1 MAKPRSPAPAPQITP
16 IANPSEAQEI
26 VGRIGDTM
34 DALQGVVAEET
45 KLLRAGRLRDATK
58 LAPKKSD
65 LARLYAA
72 DTARLKA
79 SGPYLEQNLPSALST
94 LKQRHHD
101 FRVLLQNN
109 LTVLATAHA
118 VSEGIMRKLSE
129 DVNRKMSPQVYG
141 ASGRTS
147 PPKPQTF
154 QPLTLSRVL

>member
-1 MAKPRSPAPAPQITP
+1 MAKPRTAAPVPQVSP
-16 IANPSEAQEI
+16 IANPSEAREV

-34 DALQGVVAEET
+34 DALQGVVEEET
-45 KLLRAGRLRDATK
+45 KLLRAGRLREAAK

-65 LARLYAA
+65 LAQLYAA

-79 SGPYLEQNLPSALST
+79 SGSYLEQNLPSALGA

-101 FRVLLQNN
+101 FRALLQTN

-129 DVNRKMSPQVYG
+129 EINRKMSPQVYG

-147 PPKPQTF
+147 APKPQTF